1 MTTRGAA
8 LAVEAGAPPSG
19 LFTSQNN
26 PPNDLLPGSGES
38 EVDPAVAGFDTL
50 YVKAAGQVLANSR
63 RYGVRY
69 RADGRLLGEP
79 HREDVRR
86 RKSKKWLDVAA
97 HLRGLGWCEEE
108 VEEARQSARLL
119 SPERKV
125 ERLTIRPW
133 AWDRWVWLL
142 EFPKELQPQEAV
154 QLLGL
159 CVWWHGEHMAQRQ
172 RGVCGTRTAE
182 HAGRLVGTG
191 QSISKAWRM
200 LCGSWRCPH
209 CARVHHGTC
218 TAARV
223 SLGWE
228 AARADGRWLW
238 FVTLTV
244 DWEAY
249 FRAQGIER
257 WPVDAK
263 RSVAWAQVGR
273 FWGWLRDRDLVREGI
288 EPVAMWARKSEK
300 HQSGFP
306 HLHFLW
312 ALRDDPDGESDLGSL
327 ALREAGCSTTEEL
340 LERLA
345 AWEAHPVHQRRQ
357 AAWQERLAAWEASGR
372 QGRRPAKPFHPQRLP
387 FSRTRKR
394 LERAVKRSG
403 FGHLD
408 LKPVDPST
416 FETPS
421 DPLLYFAKP
430 FDGMASFTDIPDT
443 GRAVGRLQKEFRK
456 AVQVEGALPSG
467 TRIVG
472 WSRSWPKLAPQSDSD
487 RIDPETATFAI
498 HSAPIEQLRD
508 LALARGFRVVGE
520 VTRVDFRGP
529 IPERGQRRPVVLE
542 GFLVELDQPG
552 LTVAEDGLVEPPAES
567 GESAEEPSG
576 TFPPCEV
583 GEPPAPLVGEGC
595 ARGPPRVS
603 RQAG

>member
-1 MTTRGAA
+1 MTARGAA
-8 LAVEAGAPPSG
+8 LAVEAAAPPSV

-26 PPNDLLPGSGES
+26 PPSDLLPGSE
-38 EVDPAVAGFDTL
+38 EERDPGVAAHDTL
-50 YVKAAGQVLANSR
+50 YITAAGRVLANSR

-69 RADGRLLGEP
+69 RAEGRLSGQP
-79 HREDVRR
+79 QREDVRR
-86 RKSKKWLDVAA
+86 RKSKKWADVAA
-97 HLRGLGWCEEE
+97 HLEGLGWCPEE
-108 VEEARQSARLL
+108 VAEARQSARLL

-125 ERLTIRPW
+125 GRLTIRPW
-133 AWDRWVWLL
+133 AWDRWLWLIEQL
-142 EFPKELQPQEAV
+142 EELQPEEAV
-154 QLLGL
+154 EALGL
-159 CVWWHGEHMAQRQ
+159 CVWWHGEDMATRQ
-172 RGVCGTRTAE
+172 QGVCGTQTAE

-191 QSISKAWRM
+191 QSLSKLWRL

-228 AARADGRWLW
+228 AARACGRWLW

-244 DWEAY
+244 DWAAY
-249 FRAQGIER
+249 FREQGIAH
-257 WPVDAK
+257 WPLDAK
-263 RSVAWAQVGR
+263 RAVAWAQVGR

-288 EPVAMWARKSEK
+288 EPVGMWARKSEK

-312 ALRDDPDGESDLGSL
+312 ALRDDAEGASDLGSM
-327 ALREAGCSTTEEL
+327 ALREAGCSNTSEL

-345 AWEAHPVHQRRQ
+345 AWAQDPVHQRRQ
-357 AAWQERLAAWEASGR
+357 AAWEEEKAAWEAGGR
-372 QGRRPAKPFHPQRLP
+372 QGPRPRKPFHPRRLP
-387 FSRTRKR
+387 FSQTRKR
-394 LERAVKRSG
+394 LERAAKRSG

-416 FETPS
+416 FETAS

-430 FDGMASFTDIPDT
+430 FHGMASFTDIPDT

-472 WSRSWPKLAPQSDSD
+472 WSRSWPKLAPQSESD
-487 RIDPETATFAI
+487 RIDPKTATFAI

-508 LALARGFRVVGE
+508 LALARGWRVVGE

-542 GFLVELDQPG
+542 GFVVELDEPG
-552 LTVAEDGLVEPPAES
+552 LTVAEDGLVAPPAES
-567 GESAEEPSG
+567 EEGEPSG
-576 TFPPCEV
+576 AGPLPEV
-583 GEPPAPLVGEGC
+583 GGMPSLPLVGGGC
-595 ARGPPRVS
+595 ARGPPGVP